1 MKQLRTKTGLTQK
14 ALADLLGVHVVTVTN
29 YERGSISISEPMA
42 RLTQRVIAEAQD
54 GLSTPTE
61 VPSKSR

>member
-1 MKQLRTKTGLTQK
+1 MKRLRTSVGLTQK

-54 GLSTPTE
+54 GRSTPSE
-61 VPSKSR
+61 VPAKSR